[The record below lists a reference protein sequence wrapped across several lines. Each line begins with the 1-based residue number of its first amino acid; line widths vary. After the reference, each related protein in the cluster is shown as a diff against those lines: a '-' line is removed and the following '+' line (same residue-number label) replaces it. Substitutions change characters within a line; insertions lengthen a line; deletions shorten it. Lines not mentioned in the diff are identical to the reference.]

1 MKVSVLHAS
10 GCKENNWSKW
20 CTDSLSTGLLGL
32 KLKKCHLGVYKYSL
46 GGAGEEN
53 KCTIYILIVF
63 YGAIFRKVFPIV
75 S

>member
-1 MKVSVLHAS
+1 MEQMAHRPLFHRR
-10 GCKENNWSKW
+10 
-20 CTDSLSTGLLGL
+20 LGI
-32 KLKKCHLGVYKYSL
+32 KTRKCHIDVYKYTL

-63 YGAIFRKVFPIV
+63 YGAIFREVFPIV

>member
-1 MKVSVLHAS
+1 M
-10 GCKENNWSKW
+10 
-20 CTDSLSTGLLGL
+20 LSSDRYVVDDAHWRLWIEMEI
-32 KLKKCHLGVYKYSL
+32 CHVDVYKYCL
-46 GGAGEEN
+46 GGAGEGK